1 MPKLDDQQVRRLL
14 LRTAAREAA
23 AFEQLYRLTA
33 PVLLAIAMRVVGR
46 RELAEEVLHDTF
58 VKIWRSAHLF
68 DPLSPSPMAW
78 MASVA
83 RHRAID
89 TISSSEAQR
98 TVTDSNLMDLLADCI
113 GSEEPGG
120 QADAE
125 SGQQARHVREC
136 IDALAAPE
144 RQSLVLAYYHGLSHG
159 ELATHLQKPLGT
171 VKGWVRRGLA
181 NLRTCVEACIG
192 STA

>member
-1 MPKLDDQQVRRLL
+1 MPKLDDQHVRSLL
-14 LRTAAREAA
+14 LRTAARDAA

-33 PVLLAIAMRVVGR
+33 PVLLGIAIRVAGR

-68 DPLSPSPMAW
+68 DPLAPSPMAW
-78 MASVA
+78 MAAVV

-89 TISSSEAQR
+89 TIAASDVQR
-98 TVTDSNLMDLLADCI
+98 TVTDSDLMDVMAECCGEEGDTGPDGLA
-113 GSEEPGG
+113 
-120 QADAE
+120 
-125 SGQQARHVREC
+125 SGRQARHVRDC
-136 IDALAAPE
+136 IGELAAQE

-159 ELATHLQKPLGT
+159 ELAAHLQKPLGT
-171 VKGWVRRGLA
+171 VKSWVRRGLA

-192 STA
+192 SPA

>member
-1 MPKLDDQQVRRLL
+1 MPKLDDAQVRGLL
-14 LRTAAREAA
+14 LRTAARDAA

-33 PVLLAIAMRVVGR
+33 PVLLGISMRVVGR

-58 VKIWRSAHLF
+58 VRIWRSAHLF

-98 TVTDSNLMDLLADCI
+98 TVADSDLMELLSECIGDDEPAGPEGAESAQQANHVRDCI
-113 GSEEPGG
+113 GG
-120 QADAE
+120 
-125 SGQQARHVREC
+125 
-136 IDALAAPE
+136 LAAQE

-159 ELATHLQKPLGT
+159 ELAHHLQKPLGT
-171 VKGWVRRGLA
+171 VKTWVRRGLA
-181 NLRTCVEACIG
+181 NLRTCVEACMG
-192 STA
+192 SVS

>member
-1 MPKLDDQQVRRLL
+1 MPKLDDQHVRNLL
-14 LRTAAREAA
+14 LRTAARDPA

-33 PVLLAIAMRVVGR
+33 PVLLAISIRVVGR

-58 VKIWRSAHLF
+58 VKIWRSANLF

-89 TISSSEAQR
+89 TIASSESQR
-98 TVTDSNLMDLLADCI
+98 TVIDSDLMDLLAECIGGGEPDGADGVESTQQAHHVRDCI
-113 GSEEPGG
+113 GG
-120 QADAE
+120 
-125 SGQQARHVREC
+125 
-136 IDALAAPE
+136 LAAQE

-171 VKGWVRRGLA
+171 VKTWVRRGLA
-181 NLRTCVEACIG
+181 NLRTCVEACMG
-192 STA
+192 SVA

>member
-1 MPKLDDQQVRRLL
+1 MPKLDDRQVRSLL
-14 LRTAAREAA
+14 LRTAARDPL

-33 PVLLAIAMRVVGR
+33 PVLLGIAMRVVGR

-58 VKIWRSAHLF
+58 VRIWRSANLF
-68 DPLSPSPMAW
+68 DPLSPSAMAW
-78 MASVA
+78 MASIA

-98 TVTDSNLMDLLADCI
+98 TVMDSDLMELLAECMGGDEPTGAEGAESTRQANHVRDCI
-113 GSEEPGG
+113 GG
-120 QADAE
+120 
-125 SGQQARHVREC
+125 
-136 IDALAAPE
+136 LAAQE

-171 VKGWVRRGLA
+171 VKTWVRRGLA

-192 STA
+192 SAA